1 MNPRRRAA
9 RAEGACVEF
18 SFSSVEETGVPI
30 GAGLAALEE

>member
-18 SFSSVEETGVPI
+18 SFSSVEETGLSI
-30 GAGLAALEE
+30 GADLAALEE